1 MSAKLRIG
9 FLLLCSSALP
19 LLSYAQQPTVDDILK
34 KVSET
39 YQNLQSYQ
47 IAAEKITEA
56 ASVGSIHPE
65 GGGRVESNFHQSTN
79 AQIVLA
85 VIDPEKF
92 RLDVKEEGGG
102 FLLVSDGRT
111 KWTYLPK
118 RKRYTEEEGS
128 AQPDV
133 LKSYRNL
140 LVERFRGLS
149 QYRSTAVL
157 EKDTQLKIGSEKVA
171 CYVVKIQTPNG
182 VNELWVD
189 KDRYIVW
196 KSRHVGPSSPE
207 GISLQSTVTVNVS
220 EAKTNTE
227 LDKSIFQFTPPE
239 KAEKVSSLQSQ
250 K

>member
-1 MSAKLRIG
+1 
-9 FLLLCSSALP
+9 
-19 LLSYAQQPTVDDILK
+19 LK
-34 KVSET
+34 KVSEK

-47 IAAEKITEA
+47 ITAEKITEA
-56 ASVGSIHPE
+56 ATVGSIHPE
-65 GGGRVESNFHQSTN
+65 GGGRVESNFHQSAN

-85 VIDPEKF
+85 VADPEKF

-102 FLLVSDGRT
+102 LLLVSDGHT

-128 AQPDV
+128 AQPDI

-140 LVERFRGLS
+140 LVERFRGLY
-149 QYRSTAVL
+149 QYSSTAVL
-157 EKDTQLKIGSEKVA
+157 EKDTQLKIGSEKVP

-182 VNELWVD
+182 VKELWVD
-189 KDRYIVW
+189 KDRYVVW

-207 GISLQSTVTVNVS
+207 GISLQSTVTVNLS

-227 LDKSIFQFTPPE
+227 LDKSLFQFTLLRRRKKFLPF
-239 KAEKVSSLQSQ
+239 SRRSDSHNCR
-250 K
+250 

>member
-1 MSAKLRIG
+1 MKARHG
-9 FLLLCSSALP
+9 VAFLLLCSTLA
-19 LLSYAQQPTVDDILK
+19 LLSYAQQPTVDGILK

-47 IAAEKITEA
+47 ITAEKITEA

-65 GGGRVESNFHQSTN
+65 GGGRVESNFHQATN
-79 AQIVLA
+79 NQIVLA
-85 VIDPEKF
+85 VVDPEKF

-102 FLLVSDGRT
+102 LLLVSDGHT

-128 AQPDV
+128 AQPDI

-149 QYRSTAVL
+149 QYSSTAVL
-157 EKDTQLKIGSEKVA
+157 EKDTQLKIGSEKVP
-171 CYVVKIQTPNG
+171 CFVVKIQTPNG

-189 KDRYIVW
+189 KVRYIVW

-227 LDKSIFQFTPPE
+227 LDKSFFQFTPPE